1 MGTNTRRR
9 TLGAAPD
16 EAPPPPPTAVPQPRV
31 DATPRIRDLG
41 SIYDAN
47 RRVRDGDKIDLDTS
61 ALAPNPFNSRRAT
74 GDLSDLDS
82 ITTLGVLE
90 PLIVTTREHFL
101 DEFPEANPDAD
112 PEERDDS
119 RLLEEGTHVI
129 LAGWRRWSRAS
140 AEGIATVP
148 VIVRL
153 TLGRREIRQIS
164 ITENVGRTALD
175 VLDEAQAYADYMA
188 DFGVGQ
194 NQAAKELGVP
204 ASRLKKRLA
213 LLNLPDVA
221 KQAVRDGAIGPEDA
235 YELRAA
241 GERILEAAQLVKA
254 HGYSPASAVQTVNDD
269 HATPPAKAQPK
280 STAAKPTTTTGN
292 PSQALTVAAEVLA
305 GLDEGQADA
314 PAPLSAADR
323 VVARR
328 IACQEALNR
337 MPVKETAAA
346 LARLVSSGRRIEAQ
360 GEAYSLAGEWLGFDP
375 KRPTTIDKE
384 VRAGAALVLAVAEL
398 RLEAK
403 EDSWDTED
411 LRHIDR
417 LLRHGAY
424 RPSAEER
431 AALTEGGS

>member
-1 MGTNTRRR
+1 MANTSSRRR

-16 EAPPPPPTAVPQPRV
+16 EAPPPPIAIAQPRV

-47 RRVRDGDKIDLDTS
+47 RRTRDGDKLDLDTS
-61 ALAPNPFNSRRAT
+61 ALAPNPFNSRQRT

-101 DEFPEANPDAD
+101 DEFPEANPEADA
-112 PEERDDS
+112 EERDDS
-119 RLLEEGTHVI
+119 RLLADGTHVI

-140 AEGIATVP
+140 AEGLATVP

-153 TLGRREIRQIS
+153 TLSRREIRQIS

-175 VLDEAQAYADYMA
+175 VLDEAQAYADYMT
-188 DFGVGQ
+188 DFNVGQ
-194 NQAAKELGVP
+194 NQAAKELGVS

-213 LLNLPDVA
+213 LLALPDVA
-221 KQAVRDGAIGPEDA
+221 KQAVRAGEIGPEDA

-241 GERILEAAQLVKA
+241 GERILEAARLVKS

-269 HATPPAKAQPK
+269 HAAPPPSGPAQASAPEKSRPKA
-280 STAAKPTTTTGN
+280 TAAAASTPT
-292 PSQALTVAAEVLA
+292 AAA
-305 GLDEGQADA
+305 TDEGQVEE
-314 PAPLSAADR
+314 PTPLSAADR

-346 LARLVSSGRRIEAQ
+346 LARLVSSGRRIEAH

-384 VRAGAALVLAVAEL
+384 VRAGAALVLAVGEL

-403 EDSWDTED
+403 EDGWDTED

-424 RPSAEER
+424 RPSTEER
-431 AALTEGGS
+431 AALREGGS